1 MKRNRLL
8 SLGFILG
15 LSVTILFG
23 QNEIDA
29 LRHSQSTIT
38 GTARALGTGGAF
50 SAVGA
55 DMSSAALNPAGFGLY
70 RSSTFTISPG
80 FHTIN
85 NQAQYFD
92 STLTASDNQFN
103 IGNWGMAFHNKNYYD
118 NGRVREE
125 NDRGLVSYTFA
136 FGQNQLENYRRQ
148 VNASGFNPH
157 SSISEKWAN
166 EANGKLPTELLFDS
180 NEELA
185 FYLLII
191 DTMENRDGATYFPA
205 VTNGQVQQTAQ
216 MVEDGRRNK
225 WFASLAG
232 NFNNKI
238 FVGGSIGIQ
247 SLRYS
252 QTFDYKEE
260 DINHLYEVY
269 DPDPDNGFPL
279 EFPTNEIRYNE
290 TFSTRG
296 VGINA

>member
-8 SLGFILG
+8 SLSFILG
-15 LSVTILFG
+15 FSVTILLG

-55 DMSSAALNPAGFGLY
+55 DMSAAALNPAGFGLY

-80 FHTIN
+80 FQSVN

-92 STLTASDNQFN
+92 SSLTATDNQFN
-103 IGNWGMAFHNKNYYD
+103 IGNWGLAFNNKNYYD

-125 NDRGLVSYTFA
+125 SDRGLVSYTFS
-136 FGQNQLENYRRQ
+136 FGQNQLENYKRQ

-166 EANGKLPTELLFDS
+166 EANGTYPSQLLFDS

-191 DTMENRDGATYFPA
+191 DTMENR
-205 VTNGQVQQTAQ
+205 
-216 MVEDGRRNK
+216 GRGYLLPR
-225 WFASLAG
+225 
-232 NFNNKI
+232 
-238 FVGGSIGIQ
+238 SI
-247 SLRYS
+247 
-252 QTFDYKEE
+252 
-260 DINHLYEVY
+260 
-269 DPDPDNGFPL
+269 
-279 EFPTNEIRYNE
+279 
-290 TFSTRG
+290 
-296 VGINA
+296 